1 MLTTLLTTIAANNML
16 TLNSHTHTNGLP
28 MLIIFLVSHCVQLV
42 LIHRITEW
50 LSESLEASSYHH
62 SN

>member
-1 MLTTLLTTIAANNML
+1 MKSHDNMFNSYTNN
-16 TLNSHTHTNGLP
+16 NGLP
-28 MLIIFLVSHCVQLV
+28 MLIVVLLVSHCVQLV

-50 LSESLEASSYHH
+50 LSESLEASSYRH